1 LIDDGLRLW
10 SAVLATSEQLPQPL
24 QELLAQ
30 RLPAILR
37 RGQDTA
43 ACLKIAEGHALLG
56 GALALPSAA
65 AAAAV
70 ATRVRCKP
78 VLSQSAPMSSSNL
91 VISSSH
97 LCPHVSSFPC
107 PAGLPAVAPLLG
119 QLAASITESMAKVVN
134 GAAQQQQQI
143 AAALAAPHGQQQQRP
158 PSKGLAAEQ
167 ATESTAAATL
177 LALLV
182 QLSHQATDAAAAAAG
197 GGQQQQQQQAPPEL
211 PAELEPAAKAAAAV
225 AATDFGGGTV
235 RLPHLG
241 MSLVEACL
249 EVGSVG
255 GVGWPPAR
263 CARQQ

>member
-1 LIDDGLRLW
+1 M
-10 SAVLATSEQLPQPL
+10 LATSEQLPQPL

-65 AAAAV
+65 AAAAAAA